1 MDGSWQSGM
10 LLGSLADTAMDFDYM
25 DELLL
30 DGCWLETTDGSDF
43 FNPPPAPS
51 DFAATFHPS
60 TVSPALAISNVDISA
75 ATSQRINDEEGKQMS
90 VFMGN
95 NSNNN
100 PSQNE
105 LQARHGV
112 VTESDKACCV
122 SGRENDD
129 ITEGSAA
136 LSQRWWIGP
145 IPNSIPGSTVKDRLV
160 GAIGSIRDLIKDKDA
175 LVQIWVPMDTRMGR
189 RVLTT
194 FDQPFAV
201 DGSSQRLAYYRN
213 ISINYQ
219 FPAEEGESK
228 DFVGMPGRVFL
239 GKVPEWTPDVRF
251 FRNDEYPRVD
261 HARQYN
267 VCGTL
272 AVPVFEQRSKT
283 CLGVIEIVTTRQEVK
298 YQSELEKISKALE
311 AVDLRSSET
320 PSTQS
325 MKKLHDM
332 AYQAAIP
339 EIQQVLKSACETHNL
354 PLAQTWIPCIQQG
367 KGGSR
372 HSDENYFHCVST
384 VDQACFI
391 SDPQIKGFHEA
402 CSEHHLLKGQ
412 GVAGRAFTTNEPCYS
427 SDVTCYSKTEY
438 PLSHHA
444 RMFGLCAAVA
454 IRLRSVHTGAA
465 DFVLE
470 FFLPADCRTPE
481 KQEKMLNSLSV
492 IIQQVCQTLRVVTDK
507 ELEEEADS
515 VVFRPVDDVR
525 SSPETS
531 AGDHNCRPAGLTDV
545 QQCGIT
551 VPSAANGMELLET
564 SPDQKGSIENDGEF
578 GGGGLSSPIEG
589 KQVDRKRTK
598 AEKKIT
604 LDVLRQHF
612 AGSLKDAAKSLG
624 VCPTTLKRICRQHGI
639 SRWPSRK
646 LKKVGHSLQKLQVV
660 MDSVQ
665 GASGALHIRSFYTNF
680 PELGSPQGSKS
691 CSPLP
696 ASKLDHNPEEPSATP
711 PDATTKSTS
720 SSSCSQGSSSSHSLS
735 SGSQQ
740 QQQSTTEC
748 PVLGEELEHKPL
760 ALVETLVGT
769 NQSARNGMV
778 KRVRSEAELHVSGEV
793 EAAAKL
799 VLPRAQS
806 HQSLAEE
813 QTNLGNHIHP
823 FSNSGSRVPKWNAAD
838 AQRVKVA
845 YGNEIVRFRMS
856 NNWGFADLL
865 LEIARRFGIEDMSRF
880 DVKYLDDDSEW
891 VLLTCDEDVEECVEV
906 CRGSQSQTIKLLL
919 QVSSRCLS

>member
-1 MDGSWQSGM
+1 
-10 LLGSLADTAMDFDYM
+10 
-25 DELLL
+25 
-30 DGCWLETTDGSDF
+30 
-43 FNPPPAPS
+43 
-51 DFAATFHPS
+51 
-60 TVSPALAISNVDISA
+60 
-75 ATSQRINDEEGKQMS
+75 
-90 VFMGN
+90 
-95 NSNNN
+95 
-100 PSQNE
+100 
-105 LQARHGV
+105 
-112 VTESDKACCV
+112 
-122 SGRENDD
+122 
-129 ITEGSAA
+129 
-136 LSQRWWIGP
+136 
-145 IPNSIPGSTVKDRLV
+145 
-160 GAIGSIRDLIKDKDA
+160 
-175 LVQIWVPMDTRMGR
+175 
-189 RVLTT
+189 
-194 FDQPFAV
+194 
-201 DGSSQRLAYYRN
+201 
-213 ISINYQ
+213 
-219 FPAEEGESK
+219 
-228 DFVGMPGRVFL
+228 
-239 GKVPEWTPDVRF
+239 
-251 FRNDEYPRVD
+251 
-261 HARQYN
+261 
-267 VCGTL
+267 
-272 AVPVFEQRSKT
+272 
-283 CLGVIEIVTTRQEVK
+283 
-298 YQSELEKISKALE
+298 
-311 AVDLRSSET
+311 
-320 PSTQS
+320 
-325 MKKLHDM
+325 MKSRDM
-332 AYQAAIP
+332 AYQAALP

-354 PLAQTWIPCIQQG
+354 PLAQTWVPCIQQG
-367 KGGSR
+367 KDGSR

-412 GVAGRAFTTNEPCYS
+412 GVAGRAFTTNEPCFS
-427 SDVTCYSKTEY
+427 SDVTLYSKTEY

-481 KQEKMLNSLSV
+481 EQEKMLNSLSV
-492 IIQQVCQTLRVVTDK
+492 IIQRVCQTLRVVTDK

-515 VVFRPVDDVR
+515 VVFPPVDVR

-531 AGDHNCRPAGLTDV
+531 AGLADV

-551 VPSAANGMELLET
+551 VPSAEKGIELLET
-564 SPDQKGSIENDGEF
+564 SPDQKGSIENDGDF
-578 GGGGLSSPIEG
+578 GGSGFSNPIEG
-589 KQVDRKRTK
+589 KQIDRKRTK

-665 GASGALHIRSFYTNF
+665 GGSGALHIRSFYTNF

-711 PDATTKSTS
+711 PDATAKSTS

-740 QQQSTTEC
+740 QQQPAATEC
-748 PVLGEELEHKPL
+748 PVLGEESEHKPF
-760 ALVETLVGT
+760 VVFSEPT
-769 NQSARNGMV
+769 NQPATTGLV
-778 KRVRSEAELHVSGEV
+778 KRVRSDVEL
-793 EAAAKL
+793 AAAANMT
-799 VLPRAQS
+799 LPRAQS
-806 HQSLAEE
+806 NQSLAEE

-823 FSNSGSRVPKWNAAD
+823 LTKSGTRNAAD

-856 NNWGFADLL
+856 NSWGFADLL

-906 CRGSQSQTIKLLL
+906 CKGSQSQTIKLLL
-919 QVSSRCLS
+919 QVSSRFLS